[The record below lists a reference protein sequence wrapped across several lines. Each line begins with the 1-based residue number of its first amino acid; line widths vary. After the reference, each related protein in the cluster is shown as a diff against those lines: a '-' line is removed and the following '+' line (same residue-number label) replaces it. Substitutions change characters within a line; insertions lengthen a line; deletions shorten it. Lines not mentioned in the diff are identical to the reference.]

1 MKLKKKEEEAKQTQT
16 EEVGKEEEEPY
27 PKRRMRTEWR
37 MGEGKRESIRVYSLV
52 KRAKERGGGRGGQG
66 PL

>member
-1 MKLKKKEEEAKQTQT
+1 MKLKEGEEAKQTQT
-16 EEVGKEEEEPY
+16 GEVGKEEEEPY

-37 MGEGKRESIRVYSLV
+37 MGRGGRRESIRVYSLV
-52 KRAKERGGGRGGQG
+52 KRAKEGGGGQG